1 MSSAPGSNFIISRI
15 YSAPRS
21 LLFACFTD
29 SSHMRNWF
37 SPTGF
42 DVVKADMDFREGGVY
57 HYGMKAPDGFTVWG
71 KFIYRE
77 IVPPSKIVF
86 ITSFSDEKGG
96 IARHPMSPTWPL
108 EMLSTAT
115 FEEAGE
121 GKSKLT
127 IRWQAWNASAEEQ
140 TTFDTSHDSMKQG
153 WTGTMDQLA
162 AYLAKTES

>member
-1 MSSAPGSNFIISRI
+1 M
-15 YSAPRS
+15 
-21 LLFACFTD
+21 
-29 SSHMRNWF
+29 
-37 SPTGF
+37 
-42 DVVKADMDFREGGVY
+42 
-57 HYGMKAPDGFTVWG
+57 
-71 KFIYRE
+71 
-77 IVPPSKIVF
+77 PPSKIVF